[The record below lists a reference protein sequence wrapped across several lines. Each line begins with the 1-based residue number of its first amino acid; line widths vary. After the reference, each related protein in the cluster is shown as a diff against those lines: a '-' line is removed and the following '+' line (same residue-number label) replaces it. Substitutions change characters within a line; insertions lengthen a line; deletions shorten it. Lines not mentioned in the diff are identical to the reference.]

1 MRLYVLVNLHNIYHL
16 KMLAHNTTMDIK
28 GPSYHVQV
36 PHARMHDE
44 TPKTAVISPPR
55 TFSQQEDD
63 IILIE

>member
-1 MRLYVLVNLHNIYHL
+1 
-16 KMLAHNTTMDIK
+16 MDIK

-36 PHARMHDE
+36 PHARMHYE